1 MAVINF
7 SIPNTLE
14 GQIKTVVK
22 SRGFSSKA
30 EFFRFTVIKYL
41 DEIRSGLDGKTENGY
56 TIKKEIEMLADT
68 EDAIKYGKRYD
79 SIEEAHKDIS
89 RSRS

>member
-7 SIPNTLE
+7 SIPNTLD

-30 EFFRFTVIKYL
+30 EFFRFAVIKYL
-41 DEIRSGLDGKTENGY
+41 DEVREDLLDVKTENGW
-56 TIKKEIEMLADT
+56 TVRQEMDMVKDT
-68 EDAIKYGKRYD
+68 EDAIKNGKRYKT
-79 SIEEAHKDIS
+79 IEEAHKDVLG
-89 RSRS
+89 